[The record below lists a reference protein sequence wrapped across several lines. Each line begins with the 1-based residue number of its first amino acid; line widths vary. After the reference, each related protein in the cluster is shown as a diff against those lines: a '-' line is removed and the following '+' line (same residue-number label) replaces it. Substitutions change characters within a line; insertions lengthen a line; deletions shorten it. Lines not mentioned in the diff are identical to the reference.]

1 MTLLLPLQAAKKIP
15 RYYQVEAIE
24 AIEESLA
31 RVDSTL
37 LVMATGT
44 GKSLVA
50 AEIARIHR
58 SRGENILIL
67 AHTREL
73 VEQNAKTLESVLGEQ
88 CYIEQGDLKAPHYA
102 GVVSAS
108 FQSITQDRRLQR
120 FGRDKFQLLIG
131 DEIHRI
137 LAPTFRKVFDF
148 FPCKKMGMTATPDR
162 GDEKALG
169 QVFDEVA
176 YVMDIIDGIDSG
188 YLVPVDARNVN
199 IQEVDISHVSL
210 SQGDLAQGELDL
222 AILQGIEGIVQKVLE
237 LEPDSCGVLFF
248 PGVISAE
255 AACDRFNAIKPG
267 SACFVHGGTDP
278 DERRTMM
285 SEFKA
290 GRYQYLCQVGIAV
303 EGFDAPRV
311 EFIGWARPTK
321 SRWMFAQGVGRGL
334 RVLPGIVDHLPR
346 QADAAQ
352 RRMLIRMSAKPNCIA
367 EGQLVLTDVGQV
379 PIEAVTKEMLV
390 WDGASFV
397 AHGGAI
403 LRGEREVIEY
413 AGLCATED
421 HEVWTEEGWK
431 AFGECAVEQVPVAV
445 TGFGGLPVR
454 EARSL
459 YRRGYPKERET
470 LLNRPV
476 YRVREGIQS
485 RASQSRFWEGWL
497 HEVRKTKAR
506 AEVASGEVCPCPESM
521 YERSGQEIQRLR
533 GQRHRVQILGA
544 YSNGGL
550 GNGEPGARCAATD
563 RPSRQRWALRS
574 WEPKALD
581 SGTEHGAHQKYS
593 GYAASACV
601 QSAVPVDSLFGCD
614 AAEASDKAL
623 VCRGGTALP
632 QEVVKTKRRV
642 WDILDAG
649 PLHRF
654 TVQGLLVH
662 NCRLLNFVGNAGRHS
677 LVTPEDLLG
686 GDYTEAELKEAKK
699 AAAAVGEG
707 GEYDPLEALRESRA
721 RLQALV
727 RESTSTVKATV
738 TSFDPFK
745 VLDVDLGEDR
755 VGARYGVKPP
765 TEKQVVLLRARGV
778 DEQTLGKLDR
788 RGAGKLLDSMRQRQ
802 EQGLAS
808 LKQMRL
814 LGQYGIFDNSVTFDG
829 ATKAITY
836 IKAKGWG
843 RKGIDPDMLNRLLGR
858 AE

>member
-1 MTLLLPLQAAKKIP
+1 MTLLLPLQAAQKIP

-108 FQSITQDRRLQR
+108 FQSITQDRRLNR

-176 YVMDIIDGIDSG
+176 YVMDIVDGIDAG

-248 PGVISAE
+248 PGIISAE

-352 RRMLIRMSAKPNCIA
+352 RRMLIRMSAKPNC
-367 EGQLVLTDVGQV
+367 
-379 PIEAVTKEMLV
+379 
-390 WDGASFV
+390 
-397 AHGGAI
+397 
-403 LRGEREVIEY
+403 
-413 AGLCATED
+413 
-421 HEVWTEEGWK
+421 
-431 AFGECAVEQVPVAV
+431 
-445 TGFGGLPVR
+445 
-454 EARSL
+454 
-459 YRRGYPKERET
+459 
-470 LLNRPV
+470 
-476 YRVREGIQS
+476 
-485 RASQSRFWEGWL
+485 
-497 HEVRKTKAR
+497 
-506 AEVASGEVCPCPESM
+506 
-521 YERSGQEIQRLR
+521 
-533 GQRHRVQILGA
+533 
-544 YSNGGL
+544 
-550 GNGEPGARCAATD
+550 
-563 RPSRQRWALRS
+563 
-574 WEPKALD
+574 
-581 SGTEHGAHQKYS
+581 
-593 GYAASACV
+593 
-601 QSAVPVDSLFGCD
+601 
-614 AAEASDKAL
+614 
-623 VCRGGTALP
+623 
-632 QEVVKTKRRV
+632 
-642 WDILDAG
+642 
-649 PLHRF
+649 
-654 TVQGLLVH
+654 
-662 NCRLLNFVGNAGRHS
+662 RLLNFVGNAGRHS

-699 AAAAVGEG
+699 AAVAAGEG

-788 RGAGKLLDSMRQRQ
+788 RSASKLLDSMRQRQ

-829 ATKAITY
+829 ASKAITY

-843 RKGIDPDMLNRLLGR
+843 RKGIDPSMLNQLLGR